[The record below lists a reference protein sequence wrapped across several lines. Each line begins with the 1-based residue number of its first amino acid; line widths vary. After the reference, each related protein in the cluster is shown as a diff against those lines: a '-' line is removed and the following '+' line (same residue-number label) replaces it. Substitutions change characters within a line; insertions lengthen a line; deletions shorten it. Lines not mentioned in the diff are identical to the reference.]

1 MQLKIK
7 NNLTH
12 KQMSS
17 TKNEFITLREE
28 ELATEQTGLSFEL
41 DNLMASDKAFRTTL
55 AQSVV
60 QDVKEGNLDATDVLI
75 YACKGEEFFKS
86 VIDNVRPVVAGKQIQ
101 KGGIKLH
108 NAEII
113 EKKNPDKYDF
123 SACNDSEWDS
133 LNAKLT
139 LLKNYM
145 KARETFLK
153 ALTESVATM
162 DGEIINP
169 PAITYGAMNV
179 AVSLK

>member
-1 MQLKIK
+1 MPGY
-7 NNLTH
+7 
-12 KQMSS
+12 
-17 TKNEFITLREE
+17 R
-28 ELATEQTGLSFEL
+28 
-41 DNLMASDKAFRTTL
+41 
-55 AQSVV
+55 
-60 QDVKEGNLDATDVLI
+60 
-75 YACKGEEFFKS
+75 
-86 VIDNVRPVVAGKQIQ
+86 
-101 KGGIKLH
+101 GGIQTETVQVACDLAKLH